1 MKTLIISLSILVL
14 TGVNS
19 LYSSGKA
26 INCNRIL
33 VQEEFNPDG
42 SWAGTLNISSAKLR
56 IVFNVSRDSSGNLTA
71 NLDSPDQGAFGIL
84 VDEVIVKDDSIK
96 FIVGVVKGFYAGKF
110 YPDSLK
116 ISGIWNQGG
125 MALPLDLKKTEKL
138 EKPKRPQEPKEPFP
152 YKSEEVKFINPETG
166 DTLAG
171 TLSMPD
177 TAGPFTAVILV
188 TGSGPQDR
196 NEELLGHK
204 PFLVLADYLTSNGI
218 AVLRYDDRG
227 IGESTGD
234 FRKATSED
242 FADDAIAAVEFL
254 KKRSE
259 VNKIG
264 VAGHSE
270 GGIIAPM
277 VAVQSEDVDF
287 IVLMAGTGIRGDS
300 ILILQSEL
308 IMRASGSD
316 EATLSRDLGIYRQIY
331 SILVSD
337 NDDETIKQELTEI
350 LDDSFK
356 YLTEEE
362 KAEVGTKE
370 QMIEMQLNVL
380 LGKWFR
386 YFVMYDPYPTLTKV
400 KCPVLAINGEKD
412 LQVPPK
418 ENLSAIE
425 KALKEGENKNYK
437 IVEMP
442 GLNHLFQKSET
453 GAPSEYGNIEE
464 TFSPD
469 AMKVISDWILTE
481 AIK

>member
-1 MKTLIISLSILVL
+1 MKTLIIILSILVL
-14 TGVNS
+14 TGFNS
-19 LYSSGKA
+19 FYSSGLAYSKSE
-26 INCNRIL
+26 IL
-33 VQEEFNPDG
+33 KQNNFELEG
-42 SWAGTLNISSAKLR
+42 SWAGTLNISSAKLK

-96 FIVGVVKGFYAGKF
+96 FIVGVVQGFYAGKF
-110 YPDSLK
+110 FADSLM
-116 ISGIWNQGG
+116 ISGMWSQGG

-171 TLSMPD
+171 TLTMPD

-204 PFLVLADYLTSNGI
+204 TILVLADYLTRNGI

-234 FRKATSED
+234 FRKATSMD
-242 FADDAIAAVEFL
+242 FAEDALAAVEFL
-254 KKRSE
+254 KTRDE
-259 VNKIG
+259 INKIG

-277 VAVQSEDVDF
+277 AAVKSYDVDF

-300 ILILQSEL
+300 ILMLQTKL

-316 EATLSRDLGIYRQIY
+316 EATISRDLGIYRQIY
-331 SILVSD
+331 SILVND
-337 NDDETIKQELTEI
+337 NDDEAIKQDLSAI
-350 LDDSFK
+350 LDDSYK

-362 KAEVGTKE
+362 KAEVGTTE

-386 YFVMYDPYPTLTKV
+386 YFIKYDPYPTLKKV

-425 KALKEGENKNYK
+425 QALKEGGNKNYK

-442 GLNHLFQKSET
+442 GLNHLFQKCET
-453 GAPSEYGNIEE
+453 GAPSEYGKIEE

-469 AMKVISDWILTE
+469 AMEVISDWILTE

>member
-1 MKTLIISLSILVL
+1 MKSLFTYLFVL
-14 TGVNS
+14 FFAGVNFS
-19 LYSSGKA
+19 ISYPAILSTYNLPTSSG
-26 INCNRIL
+26 I
-33 VQEEFNPDG
+33 EG

-71 NLDSPDQGAFGIL
+71 NLDSPDQGAYGIL
-84 VDEVIVKDDSIK
+84 VDEVIVKDDSVK

-110 YPDSLK
+110 YPDSLR

-125 MALPLDLKKTEKL
+125 MSLPLDLRKTEMV

-152 YKSEEVKFINPETG
+152 YKSEEVKFINSETG

-171 TLSMPD
+171 TLTMPD

-204 PFLVLADYLTSNGI
+204 PFLVLADYLTRNGI

-242 FADDAIAAVEFL
+242 FADDAIAAVEYL
-254 KKRSE
+254 KTKNEINR
-259 VNKIG
+259 IG

-300 ILILQSEL
+300 ILVLQTEL

-316 EATLSRDLGIYRQIY
+316 DQTISRDLGIYRRIY
-331 SILVSD
+331 TLLNSEK
-337 NDDETIKQELTEI
+337 DDEIVKQGLTEI
-350 LDDSFK
+350 LEDSHN
-356 YLTEEE
+356 YLTEKE
-362 KAEVGTKE
+362 KEEVGTKE
-370 QMIEMQLNVL
+370 QMTDMQLKVL
-380 LGKWFR
+380 LGEWFR
-386 YFVMYDPYPTLTKV
+386 YFVTYDPYPTLTKV
-400 KCPVLAINGEKD
+400 ECPMLAINGEKD

-418 ENLSAIE
+418 QNLNAIE
-425 KALKEGENKNYK
+425 EALKEGGNKNYK

-453 GAPSEYGNIEE
+453 GSPTEYGNIEE

>member
-1 MKTLIISLSILVL
+1 MKTSFGYLFILVL
-14 TGVNS
+14 IVSGFST
-19 LYSSGKA
+19 SSPGIISIPNQKTQTSFD
-26 INCNRIL
+26 L
-33 VQEEFNPDG
+33 EG
-42 SWAGTLNISSAKLR
+42 SWAGTLKISNVELR
-56 IVFNVSRDSSGNLTA
+56 IVFNVIKDASGKLLA
-71 NLDSPDQGAFGIL
+71 NLDSPDQGAYGIA
-84 VDEVIVKDDSIK
+84 VDEVIIEGDSIK
-96 FIVGVVKGFYAGKF
+96 FIVGVVKGFYAGKIF
-110 YPDSLK
+110 SDSLK
-116 ISGIWNQGG
+116 IAGVWNQGG
-125 MALPLDLKKTEKL
+125 MALPLDLRKTEKL

-152 YKSEEVKFINPETG
+152 YRSEEIKFVNTEAG

-171 TLSMPD
+171 TLTLPD
-177 TAGPFTAVILV
+177 KEGPFTAVILV
-188 TGSGPQDR
+188 TGSGPQNR

-204 PFLVLADYLTSNGI
+204 PFLVLADYLTRKGI

-234 FRKATSED
+234 FTNATSED

-254 KKRSE
+254 KARKDI
-259 VNKIG
+259 NKIG

-287 IVLMAGTGIRGDS
+287 ILLIAGTGIRGDS
-300 ILILQSEL
+300 ILMLQTEL

-316 EATLSRDLGIYRQIY
+316 EATISKDLGIYHQIY

-337 NDDETIKQELTEI
+337 NDDEAIKQDLYAI
-350 LDDSFK
+350 LDDSYK

-362 KAEVGTKE
+362 KVEVGTKE

-386 YFVMYDPYPTLTKV
+386 YFIKYDPYPTLKKV

-425 KALKEGENKNYK
+425 KALKEGGNKNYK

-453 GAPSEYGNIEE
+453 GLPNEYGNIEE
-464 TFSPD
+464 TFSTD
-469 AMKVISDWILTE
+469 AMKVISDWILTVT
-481 AIK
+481 K

>member
-1 MKTLIISLSILVL
+1 MKTSFGYLFILILIAFNFSISSPDIII
-14 TGVNS
+14 TPNQETQNS
-19 LYSSGKA
+19 FDL
-26 INCNRIL
+26 
-33 VQEEFNPDG
+33 EG
-42 SWAGTLNISSAKLR
+42 SWAGTLKISNVELR
-56 IVFNVSRDSSGNLTA
+56 IVFNVIKDASGKLLA
-71 NLDSPDQGAFGIL
+71 NLDSPDQGAYGIA
-84 VDEVIVKDDSIK
+84 VDEVIVKGDSIK
-96 FIVGVVKGFYAGKF
+96 FIVGVVKGFYAGKIF
-110 YPDSLK
+110 PDSLK
-116 ISGIWNQGG
+116 IAGVWNQGG
-125 MALPLDLKKTEKL
+125 MALPLDLRKTEKL
-138 EKPKRPQEPKEPFP
+138 IKPKRPQEPKEPFP
-152 YKSEEVKFINPETG
+152 YRSEEIKFVNTEAG

-171 TLSMPD
+171 TLTLPD
-177 TAGPFTAVILV
+177 EAGPFTAVILV
-188 TGSGPQDR
+188 TGSGPQNR

-204 PFLVLADYLTSNGI
+204 PFLVLADYLTRKGI

-234 FRKATSED
+234 FRIATSED
-242 FADDAIAAVEFL
+242 FADDAIAAVEYL
-254 KKRSE
+254 KTKNE
-259 VNKIG
+259 INKIG

-277 VAVQSEDVDF
+277 VAVQSNDVDF
-287 IVLMAGTGIRGDS
+287 IVLIAGTGIRGDS
-300 ILILQSEL
+300 ILMLQTEL

-316 EATLSRDLGIYRQIY
+316 EATISRDLGIYRQIY

-337 NDDETIKQELTEI
+337 NDDEAIKQDLSAI
-350 LDDSFK
+350 LDDSYK

-362 KAEVGTKE
+362 KVEVGTKE

-386 YFVMYDPYPTLTKV
+386 YFIKYDPYPTLKKV

-425 KALKEGENKNYK
+425 KALKEGGNKNYK

-453 GAPSEYGNIEE
+453 GSPTEYGNIEE
-464 TFSPD
+464 TFSED
-469 AMKVISDWILTE
+469 AMKIIADWISEVT
-481 AIK
+481 K

>member
-1 MKTLIISLSILVL
+1 MKTSFGYLFILILIAFNFSISSPDIII
-14 TGVNS
+14 TPNQETQNS
-19 LYSSGKA
+19 FDL
-26 INCNRIL
+26 
-33 VQEEFNPDG
+33 EG
-42 SWAGTLNISSAKLR
+42 SWAGTLKISNVELR
-56 IVFNVSRDSSGNLTA
+56 IVFNVIKDASGKLLA
-71 NLDSPDQGAFGIL
+71 NLDSPDQGAYGIA
-84 VDEVIVKDDSIK
+84 VDEVIVKGDSIK
-96 FIVGVVKGFYAGKF
+96 FIVGVVKGFYAGKIF
-110 YPDSLK
+110 PDSLK
-116 ISGIWNQGG
+116 IAGVWNQGG
-125 MALPLDLKKTEKL
+125 RALPLDLRKTEKL

-152 YKSEEVKFINPETG
+152 YRSEEIKFVNTEAG

-171 TLSMPD
+171 TLTLPD
-177 TAGPFTAVILV
+177 EAGPFTAVILV
-188 TGSGPQDR
+188 TGSGPQNR

-204 PFLVLADYLTSNGI
+204 PFLVLADYLTRKGI

-234 FRKATSED
+234 FRIATSED
-242 FADDAIAAVEFL
+242 FADDAIAAVEYL
-254 KKRSE
+254 KTKNE
-259 VNKIG
+259 INKIG

-277 VAVQSEDVDF
+277 VAVQSNDVDF
-287 IVLMAGTGIRGDS
+287 IVLIAGTGIRGDS
-300 ILILQSEL
+300 ILMLQTEL

-316 EATLSRDLGIYRQIY
+316 EATISRDLGIYRQIY

-337 NDDETIKQELTEI
+337 NDDEAIKQDLSAI
-350 LDDSFK
+350 LDDSYK

-362 KAEVGTKE
+362 KVEVGTKE

-386 YFVMYDPYPTLTKV
+386 YFIKYDPYPTLKKV

-425 KALKEGENKNYK
+425 KALKEGGNKNYK

-442 GLNHLFQKSET
+442 GLNHLFQKSAT
-453 GAPSEYGNIEE
+453 GSPTEYGNIEE

-469 AMKVISDWILTE
+469 AMKVISDWIFTVT
-481 AIK
+481 K

>member
-1 MKTLIISLSILVL
+1 MKTSFGYLFILILIASNFS
-14 TGVNS
+14 TSSPGVNS
-19 LYSSGKA
+19 TPNQGTQNSFDL
-26 INCNRIL
+26 
-33 VQEEFNPDG
+33 EG
-42 SWAGTLNISSAKLR
+42 SWAGTLKISNVELR
-56 IVFNVSRDSSGNLTA
+56 IVFNVIKDASGKLLA
-71 NLDSPDQGAFGIL
+71 NLDSPDQGAYGIA
-84 VDEVIVKDDSIK
+84 VDEVIVKGDSIK
-96 FIVGVVKGFYAGKF
+96 FIVGVVKGFYAGKIF
-110 YPDSLK
+110 PDSLK
-116 ISGIWNQGG
+116 IAGVWNQGG
-125 MALPLDLKKTEKL
+125 MALPLDLRKTEKL
-138 EKPKRPQEPKEPFP
+138 IKPKRPQEPKEPFP
-152 YKSEEVKFINPETG
+152 YRSEEIKFVNTEAG

-171 TLSMPD
+171 TLTLPD
-177 TAGPFTAVILV
+177 EAGPFTAVILV
-188 TGSGPQDR
+188 TGSGPQNR

-204 PFLVLADYLTSNGI
+204 PFLVLADYLTRKGI

-234 FRKATSED
+234 FTKATSED

-254 KKRSE
+254 KARKDI
-259 VNKIG
+259 NKIG

-277 VAVQSEDVDF
+277 AAVQSEDVDF

-300 ILILQSEL
+300 ILMLQTEL

-316 EATLSRDLGIYRQIY
+316 EATISRDLGIYRQIY
-331 SILVSD
+331 SILVSN
-337 NDDETIKQELTEI
+337 NDDEAIKQDLSAI
-350 LDDSFK
+350 LDDSYK

-362 KAEVGTKE
+362 KVEVGTKE

-386 YFVMYDPYPTLTKV
+386 YFIKYDPYPTLKKV

-425 KALKEGENKNYK
+425 KALKEGGNKNYK

-453 GAPSEYGNIEE
+453 GSPTEYGNIEE
-464 TFSPD
+464 TFSKE
-469 AMKVISDWILTE
+469 AMKVIADWILEVT
-481 AIK
+481 K

>member
-1 MKTLIISLSILVL
+1 MKVLIILSILVL
-14 TGVNS
+14 TSVNCF
-19 LYSSGKA
+19 YSSGLVNSKSE
-26 INCNRIL
+26 IL
-33 VQEEFNPDG
+33 KQANFDLEG

-71 NLDSPDQGAFGIL
+71 NLDSPDQGAYGIA
-84 VDEVIVKDDSIK
+84 VDEVVVNGDSVK
-96 FIVGVVKGFYAGKF
+96 FIVGVVKGFYAGKIF
-110 YPDSLK
+110 PDSLK
-116 ISGIWNQGG
+116 IAGIWNQGG
-125 MALPLDLKKTEKL
+125 MALPLDLWKTDKV

-152 YKSEEVKFINPETG
+152 YKSEAVKFINPETG

-171 TLSMPD
+171 TLTLPD
-177 TAGPFTAVILV
+177 TVGPFPAVIFV
-188 TGSGPQDR
+188 TGSGPQNRD
-196 NEELLGHK
+196 EELLGHK
-204 PFLVLADYLTSNGI
+204 PFLVIADYLTRNGI

-242 FADDAIAAVEFL
+242 FADDAIAAVEYL
-254 KKRSE
+254 KTRSE

-277 VAVQSEDVDF
+277 AAVQSDDVDF

-300 ILILQSEL
+300 ILMLQTEL

-316 EATLSRDLGIYRQIY
+316 EATIKRDLGIYRQIY

-337 NDDETIKQELTEI
+337 DDDETIKQELTGI
-350 LDDSFK
+350 LEDSYK

-362 KAEVGTKE
+362 KVEVGTKE
-370 QMIEMQLNVL
+370 QMIDMQLKVL
-380 LGKWFR
+380 LGEWFR
-386 YFVMYDPYPTLTKV
+386 YFLKYDPYPTLIKV

-418 ENLSAIE
+418 QNLSAIE
-425 KALKEGENKNYK
+425 RALKEGGNKNYK

-442 GLNHLFQKSET
+442 ELNHLFQKSET
-453 GAPSEYGNIEE
+453 GLPTEYGNIEE

-469 AMKVISDWILTE
+469 AMKVISDWILNE